1 MQWKIGARVAAR
13 KTQSQHIIQ
22 IDGEAVPLV
31 VRRHPQARRLIL
43 RLNEHGT
50 GAVVTIPKYANFQ
63 DGIDMAARKVDWI
76 KRQLAKQGGSVAFA
90 DGIELPFLGT
100 PHVVRHSPTGRGIH
114 RIDDV
119 EIHVAGR
126 EEHLNRRLTDWLK
139 AQARSEISARA
150 HEKAATVERRIN
162 RITIRDTRSRW
173 GSCGTGGTLNFS
185 WRLVLAPEHV
195 LDYVV
200 AHEVA
205 HLVHHNHGE
214 QFWALTDS
222 LTDGPPGRMDE
233 ARDWL
238 SAFGRDLHRYG

>member
-1 MQWKIGARVAAR
+1 MFWRKARVTSG
-13 KTQSQHIIQ
+13 KTQSQHSLK
-22 IDGEAVPLV
+22 IDGATVALL
-31 VRRHPQARRLIL
+31 VRRHPQARRMIL
-43 RLNEHGT
+43 RLNEQGT
-50 GAVVTIPKYANFQ
+50 GAVVTIPKYVSFQ
-63 DGIDMAARKVDWI
+63 DGVDMAARKTDWI
-76 KRQLAKQGGSVAFA
+76 KRQLVKRPQTVVFA
-90 DGIELPFLGT
+90 DGIEIPYLGT
-100 PHVVRHSPTGRGIH
+100 PHIVHHVPTGRGVRQIGS
-114 RIDDV
+114 

-126 EEHLNRRLTDWLK
+126 PEHFNRRLTDWLK

-150 HEKAATVERRIN
+150 HEKAADVERRIN
-162 RITIRDTRSRW
+162 RISIRDTRSRW

-205 HLVHHNHGE
+205 HLVHHNHGDR
-214 QFWALTDS
+214 FWALTDS
-222 LTDGPPGRMDE
+222 LTAGPPGRMNE

>member
-1 MQWKIGARVAAR
+1 MFWRKGARVAAR
-13 KTQSQHIIQ
+13 KTQSQHTLQ
-22 IDGEAVPLV
+22 IDGEAIALV

-43 RLNEHGT
+43 RLNDQGT

-63 DGIDMAARKVDWI
+63 DGVDMAARKVLWI
-76 KRQLAKQGGSVAFA
+76 KRQLAKQSGSVTFA
-90 DGIELPFLGT
+90 DGVEVPFLGA
-100 PHVVRHSPTGRGIH
+100 PHTVRHLPTGRGV
-114 RIDDV
+114 RRVDS
-119 EIHVAGR
+119 EIQIAGR
-126 EEHLNRRLTDWLK
+126 SEHLNRRLTDWLK
-139 AQARSEISARA
+139 AQARSEISSRA
-150 HEKAATVERRIN
+150 HAKAATVERRIN

-195 LDYVV
+195 LDYVI

-222 LTDGPPGRMDE
+222 LIDGPAGCMDE